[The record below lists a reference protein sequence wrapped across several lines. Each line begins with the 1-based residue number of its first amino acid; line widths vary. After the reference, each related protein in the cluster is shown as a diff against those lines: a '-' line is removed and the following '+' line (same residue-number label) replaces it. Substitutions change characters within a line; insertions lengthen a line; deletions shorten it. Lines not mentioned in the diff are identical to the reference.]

1 MLCIPLLSFHLKI
14 NIFIELKRNNNLDLS
29 TNTMGSR
36 LDEIKEELEKL
47 DINPTIFARKEI
59 RALPE
64 ILSANERIVYLI
76 EGRNK
81 ITQHHIILVA
91 TDRRLIFVD
100 KEFMYG
106 LTVEDYSYS
115 KISSIQYETA
125 VMLASI
131 DIQVSDDL
139 VEIDGVGKYDAKLF
153 CEKVRDFMSGPKEN
167 FHKPEPSAL
176 DQLEQ
181 LGRLKECG
189 ILSEEEFNEQK
200 KNLLN
205 KL

>member
-1 MLCIPLLSFHLKI
+1 
-14 NIFIELKRNNNLDLS
+14 
-29 TNTMGSR
+29 MGSR

-59 RALPE
+59 HALPD
-64 ILSANERIVYLI
+64 ILSIDEKIVYLV

-81 ITQHHIILVA
+81 TTQHHIILVA
-91 TDRRLIFVD
+91 TDRRLMFVD

-106 LTVEDYSYS
+106 LTVEDYSYT

-139 VEIDGVGKYDAKLF
+139 VEIDGVGKYEAKLF
-153 CEKVRDFMSGPKEN
+153 CEKVRDFMSRSEEYFPKA
-167 FHKPEPSAL
+167 EPTVL

-181 LGRLKECG
+181 LGRLKANG
-189 ILSEEEFNEQK
+189 ILNEEEFNEQK

-205 KL
+205 KLA

>member
-1 MLCIPLLSFHLKI
+1 
-14 NIFIELKRNNNLDLS
+14 
-29 TNTMGSR
+29 MGSR
-36 LDEIKEELEKL
+36 LDEIKEELDKL

-59 RALPE
+59 RALPD
-64 ILSANERIVYLI
+64 ILSVDERIVYLV

-81 ITQHHIILVA
+81 TTQHHIILVA

-106 LTVEDYSYS
+106 LTVEDYSYT

-125 VMLASI
+125 MMLASI

-139 VEIDGVGKYDAKLF
+139 VEIDGVGKYEAKLF
-153 CEKVRDFMSGPKEN
+153 CEKVRDFMSRPKEN
-167 FHKPEPSAL
+167 FHTPEPTVL

-181 LGRLKECG
+181 LGRLKESG
-189 ILSEEEFNEQK
+189 ILSEEEFNDQK
-200 KNLLN
+200 KKMID

>member
-1 MLCIPLLSFHLKI
+1 
-14 NIFIELKRNNNLDLS
+14 
-29 TNTMGSR
+29 MGSR
-36 LDEIKEELEKL
+36 LDEIKEELDKL

-59 RALPE
+59 RALPD
-64 ILSANERIVYLI
+64 ILSVDERIVYLV

-81 ITQHHIILVA
+81 TTQHHIILVA
-91 TDRRLIFVD
+91 TDRRLMFVD

-125 VMLASI
+125 MMLASI

-139 VEIDGVGKYDAKLF
+139 VEIDGVGKYEAKLF
-153 CEKVRDFMSGPKEN
+153 CEKVRDFMSRPEEYIQ
-167 FHKPEPSAL
+167 HTSEPSLL

-181 LGRLKECG
+181 LGRLKESG
-189 ILSEEEFNEQK
+189 ILSEEEFNDQK
-200 KNLLN
+200 KKIID

>member
-1 MLCIPLLSFHLKI
+1 
-14 NIFIELKRNNNLDLS
+14 
-29 TNTMGSR
+29 MGSR
-36 LDEIKEELEKL
+36 LKEIKEELEKL

-59 RALPE
+59 HALPD
-64 ILSANERIVYLI
+64 ILSIDERIVYLV

-81 ITQHHIILVA
+81 TTQHHIILVA
-91 TDRRLIFVD
+91 TDRRLMFVD

-106 LTVEDYSYS
+106 LTVEDYSYT

-125 VMLASI
+125 MMLASI

-139 VEIDGVGKYDAKLF
+139 VEIDGVGKYEAKLF
-153 CEKVRDFMSGPKEN
+153 CEKVRDFMSRPEEYIK
-167 FHKPEPSAL
+167 HTPEPSHL

-181 LGRLKECG
+181 LGRLKESG

-200 KNLLN
+200 KKIID